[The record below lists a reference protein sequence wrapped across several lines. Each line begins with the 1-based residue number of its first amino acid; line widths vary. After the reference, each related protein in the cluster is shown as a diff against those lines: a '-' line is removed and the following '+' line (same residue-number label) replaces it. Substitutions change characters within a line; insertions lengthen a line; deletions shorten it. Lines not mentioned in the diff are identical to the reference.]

1 MLTRLVKIALF
12 ALVIGSPVS
21 RLADA
26 AVTTNYSDL
35 WWNPLESG
43 WGVNISQQADILFV
57 TFFVFDANRQPS
69 WYTAELTFLGQRA
82 NGNLI
87 FTGDN
92 YVTSGPRFDGR
103 FDPATVGTR
112 KVGSASFTA
121 TSAIAGTLVYMVD
134 GVTIRKSLV
143 RQTLKTENV
152 SGTYVGAASASQA
165 CSDPTLNGE
174 FVQPMRVTLV
184 HSGSSFQMSTTDVET
199 GRQCFWAG
207 TYIQDG
213 QVARAG
219 GDYSCAS
226 GEVGTFNFFEI
237 QSSISGIMGRLST
250 VSTINGT
257 TCNIDGRLA
266 AVQTANVDLP
276 SLKTVQAVE

>member
-92 YVTSGPRFDGR
+92 LRNER
-103 FDPATVGTR
+103 
-112 KVGSASFTA
+112 
-121 TSAIAGTLVYMVD
+121 
-134 GVTIRKSLV
+134 
-143 RQTLKTENV
+143 
-152 SGTYVGAASASQA
+152 
-165 CSDPTLNGE
+165 
-174 FVQPMRVTLV
+174 
-184 HSGSSFQMSTTDVET
+184 
-199 GRQCFWAG
+199 
-207 TYIQDG
+207 
-213 QVARAG
+213 
-219 GDYSCAS
+219 
-226 GEVGTFNFFEI
+226 
-237 QSSISGIMGRLST
+237 ST
-250 VSTINGT
+250 V
-257 TCNIDGRLA
+257 
-266 AVQTANVDLP
+266 
-276 SLKTVQAVE
+276 